1 MIGRL
6 VLAALIAG
14 MAAGLIYGGV
24 QHVQTTPL
32 IIAAE
37 AYETAPAHDH
47 GAAAVDPA
55 APAAH
60 DHGAAATTDSAAP
73 AAHDHGEEE
82 WSPADGWP
90 RTLSTTLSSV
100 IAGAGFALLL
110 AGISLLTGILIT
122 PQNGLIWGICG
133 FLAVTVAPG
142 AGLSPELPGMPAA
155 DLVSRQV
162 WWLATIIASG
172 IGIFVIATRREIVW
186 LAAAVVLIALPH
198 IIGAPQP
205 LTHET
210 AVPAGLAA
218 SFAAN
223 TIAASAVLWSL
234 IGLFLGLALQKF
246 GKDVYAS

>member
-32 IIAAE
+32 IVAAE
-37 AYETAPAHDH
+37 VYETVPAHDH
-47 GAAAVDPA
+47 AAA
-55 APAAH
+55 AAH
-60 DHGAAATTDSAAP
+60 E
-73 AAHDHGEEE
+73 HGEEE
-82 WSPADGWP
+82 WGPADGWQ
-90 RTLSTTLSSV
+90 RTLSTTISSMLT
-100 IAGAGFALLL
+100 GAGFALLL
-110 AGISLLTGILIT
+110 AGVSLLSGLPIT
-122 PQNGLIWGICG
+122 PKNGMIWGISG
-133 FLAVTVAPG
+133 FLAATVAPG
-142 AGLSPELPGMPAA
+142 AGLAPELPGMPAA
-155 DLVSRQV
+155 DLVLRQI
-162 WWLATIIASG
+162 WWVATIAATG
-172 IGIFVIATRREIVW
+172 AAIFLIATRRELVW
-186 LAAAVVLIALPH
+186 LATAVVLIALPH

>member
-14 MAAGLIYGGV
+14 MAAGFIYGGV

-32 IIAAE
+32 ILAAE
-37 AYETAPAHDH
+37 VYETAPAHDH
-47 GAAAVDPA
+47 GAATTDPA
-55 APAAH
+55 A
-60 DHGAAATTDSAAP
+60 TLAP
-73 AAHDHGEEE
+73 VEE
-82 WSPADGWP
+82 WAPADGWQ

-100 IAGAGFALLL
+100 ITGAGFAVLL
-110 AGISLLTGILIT
+110 AGVSLLTGFPIT
-122 PQNGLIWGICG
+122 PKNGLIWGICG

-142 AGLSPELPGMPAA
+142 AGLAPELPGMPAG

-162 WWLATIIASG
+162 WWAATIIASG
-172 IGIFVIATRREIVW
+172 AGIFLIATRRELIW
-186 LAAAVVLIALPH
+186 LAAAVFLIALPH

-205 LTHET
+205 ISHET

>member
-14 MAAGLIYGGV
+14 MAAGFIYGGV

-32 IIAAE
+32 ILAAE
-37 AYETAPAHDH
+37 VYETAPAHDH
-47 GAAAVDPA
+47 GAAATDPA
-55 APAAH
+55 APTPAH
-60 DHGAAATTDSAAP
+60 EHEVEVWA
-73 AAHDHGEEE
+73 
-82 WSPADGWP
+82 PADGWQ

-100 IAGAGFALLL
+100 ITGAGFAVLL
-110 AGISLLTGILIT
+110 AGVSLLTGFPIT
-122 PQNGLIWGICG
+122 PKNGLIWGICG

-142 AGLSPELPGMPAA
+142 AGLAPELPGMPAG

-162 WWLATIIASG
+162 WWVATIIASG
-172 IGIFVIATRREIVW
+172 IGIFLIATRRELIW

>member
-14 MAAGLIYGGV
+14 MAAGFIYGGV

-32 IIAAE
+32 ILAAE
-37 AYETAPAHDH
+37 VYETAPAHDH
-47 GAAAVDPA
+47 AAVATDPA
-55 APAAH
+55 VTPTPAPQHEA
-60 DHGAAATTDSAAP
+60 
-73 AAHDHGEEE
+73 EE
-82 WSPADGWP
+82 WAPADGWQ
-90 RTLSTTLSSV
+90 RTLSTTITSM
-100 IAGAGFALLL
+100 ITGAGFALLL
-110 AGISLLTGILIT
+110 AGVSLLTGLPIT
-122 PQNGLIWGICG
+122 PKNGLIWGICG
-133 FLAVTVAPG
+133 FLTATVAPG
-142 AGLSPELPGMPAA
+142 AGLAPELPGMPTA

-162 WWLATIIASG
+162 WWVATIAATG
-172 IGIFVIATRREIVW
+172 AAIFLIATRRELLW

-234 IGLFLGLALQKF
+234 IGLFLGLVLQKF
-246 GKDVYAS
+246 GKDVYVS

>member
-14 MAAGLIYGGV
+14 MAAGFVYGGV

-32 IIAAE
+32 ILAAE
-37 AYETAPAHDH
+37 VYETAPAHDH
-47 GAAAVDPA
+47 A
-55 APAAH
+55 
-60 DHGAAATTDSAAP
+60 AAATDPAVTSAP
-73 AAHDHGEEE
+73 APEHEAEE
-82 WSPADGWP
+82 WAPADGWQ
-90 RTLSTTLSSV
+90 RTLSTTVSSM
-100 IAGAGFALLL
+100 ITGAGFALLL
-110 AGISLLTGILIT
+110 AGVSLLTGLPIT
-122 PQNGLIWGICG
+122 PKNGLIWGICS
-133 FLAVTVAPG
+133 FLAATVAPG
-142 AGLSPELPGMPAA
+142 AGLAPELPGMPTA

-162 WWLATIIASG
+162 WWVATIAATGAAIFLIATKRELIWLAT
-172 IGIFVIATRREIVW
+172 
-186 LAAAVVLIALPH
+186 AVALIALPH

>member
-14 MAAGLIYGGV
+14 MAAGFIYGGV

-32 IIAAE
+32 ILAAE
-37 AYETAPAHDH
+37 VYETAPAHDH
-47 GAAAVDPA
+47 AAAATDPA
-55 APAAH
+55 APA
-60 DHGAAATTDSAAP
+60 DAATAVP
-73 AAHDHGEEE
+73 AHEHEEDE
-82 WSPADGWP
+82 WTPADGWQ
-90 RTLSTTLSSV
+90 RTLSTTLASV
-100 IAGAGFALLL
+100 ITGAGFALLL
-110 AGISLLTGILIT
+110 AGISLLTGVPIT

-142 AGLSPELPGMPAA
+142 AGLAPELPGMPAG
-155 DLVSRQV
+155 DLISRQV
-162 WWLATIIASG
+162 WWVATIIATG
-172 IGIFVIATRREIVW
+172 AGIFLIATRRELLW

-234 IGLFLGLALQKF
+234 IGLFLGLALQRF

>member
-14 MAAGLIYGGV
+14 MAAGFIYGGV

-32 IIAAE
+32 ILAAE
-37 AYETAPAHDH
+37 VYETAPAHDH
-47 GAAAVDPA
+47 A
-55 APAAH
+55 
-60 DHGAAATTDSAAP
+60 AAATDP
-73 AAHDHGEEE
+73 AVTPALVPEHEEVE
-82 WSPADGWP
+82 WAPADGWQ
-90 RTLSTTLSSV
+90 RTLSTTISSM
-100 IAGAGFALLL
+100 ITGAGFALLL
-110 AGISLLTGILIT
+110 AGVSLLTGLPIT
-122 PQNGLIWGICG
+122 PKNGLIWGICG
-133 FLAVTVAPG
+133 FLAATVAPG
-142 AGLSPELPGMPAA
+142 AGLAPELPGMPTA

-162 WWLATIIASG
+162 WWVATIAATG
-172 IGIFVIATRREIVW
+172 AGIFLIATRRELVW

>member
-14 MAAGLIYGGV
+14 MAAGFIYGGV

-32 IIAAE
+32 ILAAE
-37 AYETAPAHDH
+37 VYETAPAHDH
-47 GAAAVDPA
+47 AAAATDPA
-55 APAAH
+55 APAT
-60 DHGAAATTDSAAP
+60 AATPAP
-73 AAHDHGEEE
+73 AHEHEEEE
-82 WSPADGWP
+82 WAPADGWQ
-90 RTLSTTLSSV
+90 RTLSTTACLGDHRRGLCRF
-100 IAGAGFALLL
+100 AGRRFA
-110 AGISLLTGILIT
+110 AHGISHHTEERLDLGHLRIS
-122 PQNGLIWGICG
+122 GR
-133 FLAVTVAPG
+133 ATVAPG
-142 AGLSPELPGMPAA
+142 AGLAPELPGMPAG

-162 WWLATIIASG
+162 WWVATIIASG
-172 IGIFVIATRREIVW
+172 VGIFLIATRRELIW

>member
-14 MAAGLIYGGV
+14 MAAGFIYGGV
-24 QHVQTTPL
+24 QHVRTTPL
-32 IIAAE
+32 ILAAE
-37 AYETAPAHDH
+37 FYETAEPAAHDH
-47 GAAAVDPA
+47 AAATVDPA
-55 APAAH
+55 APAE
-60 DHGAAATTDSAAP
+60 AAAPSL
-73 AAHDHGEEE
+73 AHEHEEEE
-82 WSPADGWP
+82 WAPGDGWQ
-90 RTLSTTLSSV
+90 RTFSTTLASV
-100 IAGAGFALLL
+100 ITGAGLAILL
-110 AGISLLTGILIT
+110 AGVSLLTGFPIT
-122 PQNGLIWGICG
+122 PKNGLIWGLCG

-142 AGLSPELPGMPAA
+142 AGLAPELPGMPAG
-155 DLVSRQV
+155 DLVSRQI
-162 WWLATIIASG
+162 WWVATIIATG
-172 IGIFVIATRREIVW
+172 AGIFLIATRRELVW

-234 IGLFLGLALQKF
+234 IGLFLGLALQRF

>member
-14 MAAGLIYGGV
+14 MAAGFIYGGV

-32 IIAAE
+32 ILAAE
-37 AYETAPAHDH
+37 VYETAPTHDH
-47 GAAAVDPA
+47 GVATTDPA
-55 APAAH
+55 A
-60 DHGAAATTDSAAP
+60 TSAP
-73 AAHDHGEEE
+73 AHEHEDEE
-82 WSPADGWP
+82 WAPADGWQ

-100 IAGAGFALLL
+100 ITGAGFAVLL
-110 AGISLLTGILIT
+110 AGVSLLTGFPIT
-122 PQNGLIWGICG
+122 PKNGLIWGICG

-142 AGLSPELPGMPAA
+142 AGLAPELPGMPAG

-162 WWLATIIASG
+162 WWAATIIASG
-172 IGIFVIATRREIVW
+172 VGIFLIATRRELHW
-186 LAAAVVLIALPH
+186 LVAAVVLIALPH

>member
-14 MAAGLIYGGV
+14 MAAGFIYGGV

-32 IIAAE
+32 ILAAE
-37 AYETAPAHDH
+37 VYETAPAHDH
-47 GAAAVDPA
+47 GAATTDPA
-55 APAAH
+55 A
-60 DHGAAATTDSAAP
+60 TLAP
-73 AAHDHGEEE
+73 AEE
-82 WSPADGWP
+82 WGPADGWQ

-100 IAGAGFALLL
+100 ITGAGFAVLL
-110 AGISLLTGILIT
+110 AGVSLLTGFPIT
-122 PQNGLIWGICG
+122 PKNGLIWGICG

-142 AGLSPELPGMPAA
+142 AGLAPELPGMPAG

-162 WWLATIIASG
+162 WWAATIIASG
-172 IGIFVIATRREIVW
+172 IGIFLIATRRELHW

-223 TIAASAVLWSL
+223 TIAASAVLWCL

>member
-14 MAAGLIYGGV
+14 MAAGFIYSGA
-24 QHVQTTPL
+24 QQALTTPL
-32 IIAAE
+32 ILAAE
-37 AYETAPAHDH
+37 VYETAPAHDH
-47 GAAAVDPA
+47 AAAATDPA
-55 APAAH
+55 APAE
-60 DHGAAATTDSAAP
+60 AATPAP
-73 AAHDHGEEE
+73 EHEEEE
-82 WSPADGWP
+82 WAPADGWP
-90 RTLSTTLSSV
+90 RTLSTTISSM
-100 IAGAGFALLL
+100 ITGAGFALLL
-110 AGISLLTGILIT
+110 AGVSLLTGLPIT
-122 PQNGLIWGICG
+122 PKNGLIWGICG
-133 FLAVTVAPG
+133 FLAATVAPD
-142 AGLSPELPGMPAA
+142 AGLAPELPGMPTA

-162 WWLATIIASG
+162 WWVATIIASG
-172 IGIFVIATRREIVW
+172 IGIFLIATRRELLW

>member
-1 MIGRL
+1 M
-6 VLAALIAG
+6 LAALIAG
-14 MAAGLIYGGV
+14 MAAGFIYGGV

-32 IIAAE
+32 ILAAE
-37 AYETAPAHDH
+37 VYETAPAHDH
-47 GAAAVDPA
+47 GAAAPAETA
-55 APAAH
+55 AP
-60 DHGAAATTDSAAP
+60 TQ
-73 AAHDHGEEE
+73 EQEVEE
-82 WSPADGWP
+82 WAPADGWQ

-100 IAGAGFALLL
+100 ITGAGFAVLL
-110 AGISLLTGILIT
+110 AGVSLLTGFPIT
-122 PQNGLIWGICG
+122 PKNGLVWGICG

-142 AGLSPELPGMPAA
+142 AGLAPELPGMPAG

-162 WWLATIIASG
+162 WWVATIIASG
-172 IGIFVIATRREIVW
+172 LGIFLIATRRELHW
-186 LAAAVVLIALPH
+186 LVAAVVLIALPH

>member
-14 MAAGLIYGGV
+14 MAAGFIYGGV

-32 IIAAE
+32 ILAAE
-37 AYETAPAHDH
+37 VYETAPAHDH
-47 GAAAVDPA
+47 AAAATDPA
-55 APAAH
+55 APAE
-60 DHGAAATTDSAAP
+60 AAATPTP
-73 AAHDHGEEE
+73 EHEEEEEE
-82 WSPADGWP
+82 WAPADGWP
-90 RTLSTTLSSV
+90 RTLSTTISSM
-100 IAGAGFALLL
+100 ITGAGFALLL
-110 AGISLLTGILIT
+110 AAVSLLTGLPIT
-122 PQNGLIWGICG
+122 SKNGLIWGICG
-133 FLAVTVAPG
+133 FLAATVAPG
-142 AGLSPELPGMPAA
+142 AGLAPELPGMPTA

-162 WWLATIIASG
+162 WWVATIVATG
-172 IGIFVIATRREIVW
+172 AAIFLIATRRELIW

-234 IGLFLGLALQKF
+234 IGLFLGLVLQKF
-246 GKDVYAS
+246 GKDVYTS

>member
-14 MAAGLIYGGV
+14 MAAGFIYGGV

-32 IIAAE
+32 ILAAE
-37 AYETAPAHDH
+37 VYETAPAHDH
-47 GAAAVDPA
+47 AAAATDPA
-55 APAAH
+55 APAE
-60 DHGAAATTDSAAP
+60 ATATPAP
-73 AAHDHGEEE
+73 EQEEEE
-82 WSPADGWP
+82 WAPADGWP
-90 RTLSTTLSSV
+90 RTLSTTLASV
-100 IAGAGFALLL
+100 ITGAGFALLL
-110 AGISLLTGILIT
+110 AGISLLTGVPIT

-142 AGLSPELPGMPAA
+142 AGLSPELPGMPAG
-155 DLVSRQV
+155 DLGLRQV
-162 WWLATIIASG
+162 WWVATIIASG
-172 IGIFVIATRREIVW
+172 IGIFLIATKRELIW

-246 GKDVYAS
+246 GKDAYAS

>member
-14 MAAGLIYGGV
+14 MAAGFIYGGV

-32 IIAAE
+32 ILAAE
-37 AYETAPAHDH
+37 VYETAPAHDH
-47 GAAAVDPA
+47 AATAADPA
-55 APAAH
+55 VTPAPAQEH
-60 DHGAAATTDSAAP
+60 E
-73 AAHDHGEEE
+73 EEE
-82 WSPADGWP
+82 WAPADGWQ
-90 RTLSTTLSSV
+90 RTLSTTISSM
-100 IAGAGFALLL
+100 ITGAGFALLL
-110 AGISLLTGILIT
+110 AGVSLLTGLPIT
-122 PQNGLIWGICG
+122 PKNGLIWGICG
-133 FLAVTVAPG
+133 FLAATVAPG
-142 AGLSPELPGMPAA
+142 AGLAPELPGMPTG
-155 DLVSRQV
+155 DLLLRQI
-162 WWLATIIASG
+162 WWVATIAATG
-172 IGIFVIATRREIVW
+172 AAIFLIATRRELVW
-186 LAAAVVLIALPH
+186 LAAAVILIALPH

>member
-14 MAAGLIYGGV
+14 MAAGFIYGGV

-32 IIAAE
+32 ILAAE
-37 AYETAPAHDH
+37 IYETAPAHNH
-47 GAAAVDPA
+47 AAAATDPA
-55 APAAH
+55 APADA
-60 DHGAAATTDSAAP
+60 AAP
-73 AAHDHGEEE
+73 AHEHEAEE
-82 WSPADGWP
+82 WAPADGWQ

-100 IAGAGFALLL
+100 ITGAGFAVLL
-110 AGISLLTGILIT
+110 AGVSLLTGFPIT
-122 PQNGLIWGICG
+122 PKNGLIWGICG
-133 FLAVTVAPG
+133 FLAVTVAPS
-142 AGLSPELPGMPAA
+142 AGLAPELPGMPAG

-162 WWLATIIASG
+162 WWVATIIASG
-172 IGIFVIATRREIVW
+172 VGLFLIATRRELYW
-186 LAAAVVLIALPH
+186 LAAAVFLIALPH

-205 LTHET
+205 LSHET

-218 SFAAN
+218 SFAAK

>member
-14 MAAGLIYGGV
+14 MAAGFIYGGV

-32 IIAAE
+32 ILAAE
-37 AYETAPAHDH
+37 VYEMAPAHDH
-47 GAAAVDPA
+47 AAAATDPA
-55 APAAH
+55 A
-60 DHGAAATTDSAAP
+60 TSASAP
-73 AAHDHGEEE
+73 EHQEEK
-82 WSPADGWP
+82 WAPADGWQ
-90 RTLSTTLSSV
+90 RTLSTILASMIT
-100 IAGAGFALLL
+100 GAGFALLL
-110 AGISLLTGILIT
+110 AGVSLLTGLPIT
-122 PQNGLIWGICG
+122 PKNGLIWGICG
-133 FLAVTVAPG
+133 FLAAAVAPG
-142 AGLSPELPGMPAA
+142 AGLAPELPGMPTA

-162 WWLATIIASG
+162 WWVATIIASG
-172 IGIFVIATRREIVW
+172 IGIFLIATRRELIW

-198 IIGAPQP
+198 LIGAPQP

-234 IGLFLGLALQKF
+234 IGSFLGLALQKF
-246 GKDVYAS
+246 GRDAYA

>member
-14 MAAGLIYGGV
+14 MAAGFIYGGV

-32 IIAAE
+32 ILAAE
-37 AYETAPAHDH
+37 VYETAPAHDH
-47 GAAAVDPA
+47 GAATTDPA
-55 APAAH
+55 A
-60 DHGAAATTDSAAP
+60 TLAP
-73 AAHDHGEEE
+73 VEE
-82 WSPADGWP
+82 WAPADGWQ

-100 IAGAGFALLL
+100 ITGAGFAVLL
-110 AGISLLTGILIT
+110 AGVSLLTGFPIT
-122 PQNGLIWGICG
+122 PKNGLIWGICG

-142 AGLSPELPGMPAA
+142 AGLAPELPGMPAG

-162 WWLATIIASG
+162 WWAATIIASG
-172 IGIFVIATRREIVW
+172 AGIFLIATRRELIW
-186 LAAAVVLIALPH
+186 LAAAVFLIALPH

-205 LTHET
+205 ISHET

-218 SFAAN
+218 SFAAS

>member
-14 MAAGLIYGGV
+14 MAAGFIYGGV

-32 IIAAE
+32 ILAAE
-37 AYETAPAHDH
+37 VYETAPAHDH
-47 GAAAVDPA
+47 AAATDPA
-55 APAAH
+55 APA
-60 DHGAAATTDSAAP
+60 DAATAVP
-73 AAHDHGEEE
+73 AHEHEEDE
-82 WSPADGWP
+82 WAPADGWP
-90 RTLSTTLSSV
+90 RTLSTTLASV
-100 IAGAGFALLL
+100 ITGAGFALLL
-110 AGISLLTGILIT
+110 AGISLLTGVPIT

-133 FLAVTVAPG
+133 FLAVTVAPD
-142 AGLSPELPGMPAA
+142 AGLAPELPGMPAG
-155 DLVSRQV
+155 DLISRQV
-162 WWLATIIASG
+162 WWVATIIATG
-172 IGIFVIATRREIVW
+172 AGIFLIATRRELLW

-234 IGLFLGLALQKF
+234 IGLFLGLALQRF

>member
-14 MAAGLIYGGV
+14 MAAGFIYGGV

-32 IIAAE
+32 ILAAE
-37 AYETAPAHDH
+37 VYETAPAHDH
-47 GAAAVDPA
+47 AAAATDPA
-55 APAAH
+55 APAE
-60 DHGAAATTDSAAP
+60 AATPAP
-73 AAHDHGEEE
+73 EHEEEE
-82 WSPADGWP
+82 WAPADGWP
-90 RTLSTTLSSV
+90 RTLSTTISSM
-100 IAGAGFALLL
+100 ITGAGFALLL
-110 AGISLLTGILIT
+110 AGVSLLTGLPIT
-122 PQNGLIWGICG
+122 PKNGLIWGICG
-133 FLAVTVAPG
+133 FLAATVAPD
-142 AGLSPELPGMPAA
+142 AGLAPELPGMPTA

-162 WWLATIIASG
+162 WWVATIIASG
-172 IGIFVIATRREIVW
+172 IGIFLIATRRELLW

-234 IGLFLGLALQKF
+234 IGLFLGFALQKF

>member
-14 MAAGLIYGGV
+14 MAAGLNYGGV

-32 IIAAE
+32 ILAAE
-37 AYETAPAHDH
+37 VYETAPAHDH
-47 GAAAVDPA
+47 AAAVTDPA
-55 APAAH
+55 VTIAPAPEH
-60 DHGAAATTDSAAP
+60 VK
-73 AAHDHGEEE
+73 E
-82 WSPADGWP
+82 WAPADGWQ
-90 RTLSTTLSSV
+90 RTLSTTISSM
-100 IAGAGFALLL
+100 ITGAGFALLL
-110 AGISLLTGILIT
+110 AGVSLLTGLPIT
-122 PQNGLIWGICG
+122 PKNGLIWGICG
-133 FLAVTVAPG
+133 FLAATVAPG
-142 AGLSPELPGMPAA
+142 AGLAPELPGMPTA

-162 WWLATIIASG
+162 WWVATIAATG
-172 IGIFVIATRREIVW
+172 AGIFLIATKRELLW

-198 IIGAPQP
+198 IVGAPQP

-223 TIAASAVLWSL
+223 TIAASAVLWCL

>member
-14 MAAGLIYGGV
+14 MAAGFIYGGV

-32 IIAAE
+32 ILAAE
-37 AYETAPAHDH
+37 VYETALTHDH
-47 GAAAVDPA
+47 GATTTDPA
-55 APAAH
+55 A
-60 DHGAAATTDSAAP
+60 TLAP
-73 AAHDHGEEE
+73 AEE
-82 WSPADGWP
+82 WAPADGWQ

-100 IAGAGFALLL
+100 ITGAGFAVLL
-110 AGISLLTGILIT
+110 AGVSLLTGFPIT
-122 PQNGLIWGICG
+122 PKNGLIWGICG

-142 AGLSPELPGMPAA
+142 AGLAPELPGMPAG

-162 WWLATIIASG
+162 WWAATIIASG
-172 IGIFVIATRREIVW
+172 IGIFLIATRRELHW

-246 GKDVYAS
+246 GKDMYAS

>member
-47 GAAAVDPA
+47 GAAATTDPA
-55 APAAH
+55 APAA
-60 DHGAAATTDSAAP
+60 AAP

-82 WSPADGWP
+82 WTPADGWP

-110 AGISLLTGILIT
+110 AGLSLLTGIPIT

-172 IGIFVIATRREIVW
+172 IGIFLIATRRELVW

-205 LTHET
+205 LTHDT

-223 TIAASAVLWSL
+223 TIAASAVLWCL

>member
-14 MAAGLIYGGV
+14 MAAGFIYGGV

-32 IIAAE
+32 ILAAE
-37 AYETAPAHDH
+37 VYETAKPAAHDH
-47 GAAAVDPA
+47 AAATDPA
-55 APAAH
+55 APAQTAV
-60 DHGAAATTDSAAP
+60 TPAP
-73 AAHDHGEEE
+73 AHEHEEEE
-82 WSPADGWP
+82 WAPADGWQ
-90 RTLSTTLSSV
+90 RTLSTTLASV
-100 IAGAGFALLL
+100 ITGAGFALLL
-110 AGISLLTGILIT
+110 AGVSLLTGVPIT

-142 AGLSPELPGMPAA
+142 AGLAPELPGMPAG
-155 DLVSRQV
+155 DLVSRQI
-162 WWLATIIASG
+162 WWAATIIASG
-172 IGIFVIATRREIVW
+172 IGIFLIATKRELIW

-198 IIGAPQP
+198 IIGAPRP

>member
-37 AYETAPAHDH
+37 VYETAE
-47 GAAAVDPA
+47 
-55 APAAH
+55 PAAH
-60 DHGAAATTDSAAP
+60 DHGAAATDPAAP
-73 AAHDHGEEE
+73 AEAAAPAHEHDEEE
-82 WSPADGWP
+82 WGPADGWP

-110 AGISLLTGILIT
+110 AGVSLLTGLPIT
-122 PQNGLIWGICG
+122 PKNGLIWGICG
-133 FLAVTVAPG
+133 FLAATVAPG
-142 AGLSPELPGMPAA
+142 AGLAPELPGMPTA
-155 DLVSRQV
+155 DLVLRQV
-162 WWLATIIASG
+162 WWVATIAATG
-172 IGIFVIATRREIVW
+172 TAIFLIATRRELIW
-186 LAAAVVLIALPH
+186 LSAAVVLIALPH

-223 TIAASAVLWSL
+223 TIAANAVLWCL
-234 IGLFLGLALQKF
+234 IGLFLGVALQKF